1 MKGHA
6 VTPKILSERE
16 PVGEI
21 SNGLLDNLK
30 DWLAGY
36 VKTFREN
43 SDDSKNIVLKEEH
56 TQRVCREIISIG
68 AQLGLQNGDLR
79 LAEVIAL
86 FHDIGRFEQYARY
99 KTFSDQRSEDH
110 ATLGV
115 TILKRLGVLERC
127 AEPLQ
132 DLICR
137 TIQYHNRATLPRNE
151 TDECLFFTKLLRDA
165 DKLDIWRVVTDYYR
179 RKDGARNGTLEL
191 DLPDTPRFSE
201 AVCRDL
207 AQRKIVDI
215 NHVETLN
222 DFKLLQIGWVF
233 DINFEPT
240 LRAVRSRRYLEM
252 IRDSLPQSRQ
262 IDTLFSAIH
271 RYLEERLSTL
281 KEEV

>member
-1 MKGHA
+1 M
-6 VTPKILSERE
+6 T
-16 PVGEI
+16 EI
-21 SNGLLDNLK
+21 SDGLLGNLK
-30 DWLAGY
+30 DWFADY
-36 VKTFREN
+36 VRPFKT
-43 SDDSKNIVLKEEH
+43 SDIDAQNIILKEEH
-56 TQRVCREIISIG
+56 TQRVCQEIIFIG
-68 AQLGLQNGDLR
+68 AQLGLRSGELR
-79 LAEVIAL
+79 LAEAIAL

-115 TILKRLGVLERC
+115 TILKQLGVLEHC

-137 TIQYHNRATLPRNE
+137 TIQYHNRATLPRDE

-179 RKDGARNGTLEL
+179 RKDGVRNGTLEL

-252 IRDSLPQSRQ
+252 IRDVLPQSEQ

-271 RYLEERLSTL
+271 RYLEERLLSSQ
-281 KEEV
+281 KEV